1 MDTELAIRL
10 TDIVKS
16 IGDAKYEIMGE
27 VSNVKRK
34 VAIIQTNLD
43 NHLKQVEGKE
53 VTKQRAFDKKTVV
66 IGLVIGGVAV
76 LAVFT

>member
-27 VSNVKRK
+27 VSNVKRE
-34 VAIIQTNLD
+34 VAIIKTNLN
-43 NHLKQVEGKE
+43 NHLEQVEGKE
-53 VTKQRAFDKKTVV
+53 TTKRRAFDKKTV
-66 IGLVIGGVAV
+66 IISLVIGGVAV

>member
-16 IGDAKYEIMGE
+16 IGDAKYDIMSE
-27 VSNVKRK
+27 VSVCKRDIAVVKT
-34 VAIIQTNLD
+34 QLC
-43 NHLKQVEGKE
+43 NHLKQVEGEEAAKE
-53 VTKQRAFDKKTVV
+53 RTFDKKTVV
-66 IGLVIGGVAV
+66 ISLVIGGVAV